1 MCVCETTRLIRKQ
14 EGEDTALR
22 ATKWGWGRVHD
33 RHLSISEIQK
43 QSVDPRTQR
52 LFQMLKSSGTLEMT
66 LERPYCKEVDATGT
80 KSKGHL
86 ILARQVMAFPQVPAL
101 RSSTAYH
108 GRGVSLGKQAGGRSL
123 TITPPSNP
131 DPASTAT

>member
-1 MCVCETTRLIRKQ
+1 MRTCVCETTRLIRKQ
-14 EGEDTALR
+14 EGEDRALR
-22 ATKWGWGRVHD
+22 VTKWGWGRVHD

-52 LFQMLKSSGTLEMT
+52 LFQILKSSGTLEMT

-108 GRGVSLGKQAGGRSL
+108 GRGCVSGETGRRKEL
-123 TITPPSNP
+123 HSNP
-131 DPASTAT
+131 SLKC

>member
-1 MCVCETTRLIRKQ
+1 MRTCVCETTRLIRKQ
-14 EGEDTALR
+14 EGEDTVLR
-22 ATKWGWGRVHD
+22 VTKWGWGRVQD

-52 LFQMLKSSGTLEMT
+52 LFQILKSSGTLEMT

-86 ILARQVMAFPQVPAL
+86 ILARPFHRCQPSEAL
-101 RSSTAYH
+101 QLTME
-108 GRGVSLGKQAGGRSL
+108 GGVSLGKQTGGRSL
-123 TITPPSNP
+123 TVTPPSDP